1 MLTSQRRRA
10 EKFKVIADPVGINC
24 SLEVLQQVRRLAEAA
39 QDGNREAGI
48 ETGGVLYGLREADG
62 IAVLSCAES
71 PCEPA
76 IGPWFL
82 SSDRDRAVFSDL
94 LKPPPGLETVGWFR
108 SHHRSGPPMDGD
120 DEEIFHRY
128 FSHGRSIALILMPGT
143 RGPAPA
149 AFYARRPS
157 GEIVPASARL
167 FAGNPRSATS
177 LLERERPGPQGNR
190 YRNAK
195 WAAAA
200 VVALVILAALAMWL
214 RPSSRLDLRAYAFAP
229 GQVRIEWNQQAPAVL
244 RGASGILEITDGEIT
259 TRIPMDADQ
268 LHSNSVVYANRSSHL
283 AIHFRVDPR
292 EAGAA
297 SAQDAIQLVAR
308 VSPTATPA
316 EGPPIE
322 SAPEQPAPTV
332 ASAERTSEFP
342 EPLWRLESKQPA
354 PSEPKEAPPAAP
366 APKSETAPRKV
377 LVLPNRGSA
386 TQMATAPLPPP
397 PTVEPAPVKSVTA
410 PDLLSSLPLA
420 GATPAPPPSSRT
432 APASLPRTGRLI
444 WTGTLVRRGVV
455 EIDASHASTGT
466 LAGGLPAVPV
476 FVRVMPAEFSQNGL
490 IVYTNDRSKAGAT
503 ERATKANGWN
513 TMHFRYD
520 PARVLELVVIEA
532 PNRTNDFGRLVLR
545 NEGRDYSVVVVDWSQ
560 Q

>member
-1 MLTSQRRRA
+1 MLTSQRRRP
-10 EKFKVIADPVGINC
+10 EKFKVLADPVGINC

-39 QDGNREAGI
+39 RDGNPEAAI

-128 FSHGRSIALILMPGT
+128 FSHGRSMALILVAAT

-149 AFYARRPS
+149 AFYACRPS

-177 LLERERPGPQGNR
+177 LVERQKPSPQGMW
-190 YRNAK
+190 YGGKK
-195 WAAAA
+195 WTAAA
-200 VVALVILAALAMWL
+200 VVLLLILTAAAIWL

-229 GQVRIEWNQQAPAVL
+229 GQVRIAWSQQAPAVL

-268 LHSNSVVYANRSSHL
+268 LHSNSVVYANRGSHL
-283 AIHFRVDPR
+283 SIHFRVDPR
-292 EAGAA
+292 EAGGAFVHD
-297 SAQDAIQLVAR
+297 SIQLVAR
-308 VSPTATPA
+308 VSPSAAPA
-316 EGPPIE
+316 EAPPLE
-322 SAPEQPAPTV
+322 AAPEQPAPTE
-332 ASAERTSEFP
+332 ASAETANQFP

-354 PSEPKEAPPAAP
+354 PPVRE
-366 APKSETAPRKV
+366 
-377 LVLPNRGSA
+377 GD
-386 TQMATAPLPPP
+386 
-397 PTVEPAPVKSVTA
+397 PTCGPC
-410 PDLLSSLPLA
+410 
-420 GATPAPPPSSRT
+420 
-432 APASLPRTGRLI
+432 
-444 WTGTLVRRGVV
+444 
-455 EIDASHASTGT
+455 
-466 LAGGLPAVPV
+466 
-476 FVRVMPAEFSQNGL
+476 AES
-490 IVYTNDRSKAGAT
+490 
-503 ERATKANGWN
+503 
-513 TMHFRYD
+513 
-520 PARVLELVVIEA
+520 
-532 PNRTNDFGRLVLR
+532 
-545 NEGRDYSVVVVDWSQ
+545 
-560 Q
+560 